1 MSTAT
6 AQSSK
11 KVDLSA
17 LQEMDGYIGAA
28 VVDSD
33 SGMTLASDGGGQAL
47 DIDMAAA
54 GNTDVVRKKREV
66 MKKLKLNDKI
76 EDILIS
82 LHKQYHLIRPLD
94 SNDALFI
101 YVALDRSKA
110 NLGMARNELN
120 SFEKGLD
127 LG

>member
-6 AQSSK
+6 KTSSSK
-11 KVDLSA
+11 LDLSP
-17 LQEMDGYIGAA
+17 LTEMDGYIGSA

-33 SGMTLASDGGGQAL
+33 SGMTLAANGGGSAI
-47 DIDMAAA
+47 DIETAAA
-54 GNTDVVRKKREV
+54 GNTDVVRKKREI

-82 LHKQYHLIRPLD
+82 LREQYHLIRPLD

-101 YVALDRSKA
+101 YLVLDRGKA
-110 NLGMARNELN
+110 NLGMAKMDLN
-120 SFEKGLD
+120 RFEKGID
-127 LG
+127 LS